1 MEKIRPLLIVMT
13 PVRNEAWVLHA
24 FLKTTSTWADFI
36 IIADQMSTDGSR
48 DIYKQYEKVVL
59 IENNNPDFNEAER
72 QSMLVAKARE
82 VANKRDC
89 VLFGLDADEIFTAN
103 YTNTDDWK
111 SILNSNPGAVFWFKW
126 AEISPNKKHYGDSVY
141 YPWMFHDDGKE
152 PHGNYVRNMHSMR
165 IPYPIVAQQT
175 HFVNDFRILHLAYL
189 NMNRVA
195 SKCRFYSFVD
205 YEMNKRSVIR
215 LSRTYHYIK
224 KLEEFTIKDNFFDYN
239 ENISVLNEV
248 DTTSKKFWF
257 DEYIL
262 ERCATNLS
270 AIAKLDIWDNDFLE
284 TYHLQDPRKWY
295 HKLLHFYLHKTQQYK
310 STFIVRAI
318 DKVLKMFV

>member
-1 MEKIRPLLIVMT
+1 
-13 PVRNEAWVLHA
+13 
-24 FLKTTSTWADFI
+24 
-36 IIADQMSTDGSR
+36 
-48 DIYKQYEKVVL
+48 
-59 IENNNPDFNEAER
+59 
-72 QSMLVAKARE
+72 MLAAKARE
-82 VANKRDC
+82 VANKTDC
-89 VLFGLDADEIFTAN
+89 ILFGLDADEIFTAN
-103 YTNTDDWK
+103 YTDTEDWK

-126 AEISPNKKHYGDSVY
+126 AEISPNKKHYGDSVF

-262 ERCATNLS
+262 ERCATNLNR
-270 AIAKLDIWDNDFLE
+270 IAKLDIWDNEFLE
-284 TYHLQDPRKWY
+284 TYNLQDPRKWY
-295 HKLLHFYLHKTQQYK
+295 HKLLHFYLHKTQKYK
-310 STFIVRAI
+310 STFVVRAI
-318 DKVLKMFV
+318 DKILKMVV

>member
-48 DIYKQYEKVVL
+48 DIYGQYEKVVL
-59 IENNNPDFNEAER
+59 IDNNNPDFNEAER

-165 IPYPIVAQQT
+165 IPYPIEAPQI
-175 HFVNDFRILHLAYL
+175 HYVNDFRILHLAYL

-205 YEMNKRSVIR
+205 FEMNKRSVIS
-215 LSRTYHYIK
+215 LSRNYRYIK
-224 KLEEFTIKDNFFDYN
+224 KLEEFTINDNFFDYN

-262 ERCATNLS
+262 ERYSANLS

-284 TYHLQDPRKWY
+284 TYHLHDPRKWY
-295 HKLLHFYLHKTQQYK
+295 HKLLHFYLHKTQKYK

-318 DKVLKMFV
+318 DKILKMVV

>member
-1 MEKIRPLLIVMT
+1 MEQIRPLLIVMT

-59 IENNNPDFNEAER
+59 IDNNNPDFNEAER

-103 YTNTDDWK
+103 YTSTDDWQN
-111 SILNSNPGAVFWFKW
+111 ILNSNPGAVFWFKW

-152 PHGNYVRNMHSMR
+152 PHENYVRNMHSMR
-165 IPYPIVAQQT
+165 IPYPMESQQT
-175 HFVNDFRILHLAYL
+175 HYVNDFRILHLAYL

-195 SKCRFYSFVD
+195 SKCRFYTFVD
-205 YEMNKRSVIR
+205 YEMNKRSIIS

-224 KLEEFTIKDNFFDYN
+224 KLEEFSINDNFFDYN

-257 DEYIL
+257 DDYIL
-262 ERCATNLS
+262 ERNSKNLN
-270 AIAKLDIWDNDFLE
+270 AIAKLDIWDEDFLE
-284 TYHLQDPRKWY
+284 TYNLQDPRKWY
-295 HKLLHFYLHKTQQYK
+295 HKLLHFYLHKTQKHK
-310 STFIVRAI
+310 STFMVRAI
-318 DKVLKMFV
+318 DKVLKMVI

>member
-48 DIYKQYEKVVL
+48 DIYGQYEKVVL
-59 IENNNPDFNEAER
+59 IDNNNPDFNEAER

-111 SILNSNPGAVFWFKW
+111 NILNSNPGAVFWFKW

-165 IPYPIVAQQT
+165 IPYPIEAQQT
-175 HFVNDFRILHLAYL
+175 HYVNDFRILHLAYL

-205 YEMNKRSVIR
+205 FEMNKRSVVS
-215 LSRTYHYIK
+215 LSRNYRYIK
-224 KLEEFTIKDNFFDYN
+224 KLEEFSINDNFFDYN

-257 DEYIL
+257 DDYIL
-262 ERCATNLS
+262 ERCLANLN

-284 TYHLQDPRKWY
+284 TYNLKDPRKWY
-295 HKLLHFYLHKTQQYK
+295 HKLLHFYLHKTQLYK

-318 DKVLKMFV
+318 DKILKMVV